1 MYFFEA
7 FHLKNMQM
15 DLFLISFHFSE
26 KKKKKKKKLCRAKQM
41 FELKLLQI
49 IPEILL
55 QKKKKENSLVHRKH
69 DKHFLLN

>member
-26 KKKKKKKKLCRAKQM
+26 KKKKKEKKVVSREANVWIK
-41 FELKLLQI
+41 I
-49 IPEILL
+49 IADYSWNTV
-55 QKKKKENSLVHRKH
+55 KKRKKRKFTCPQN

>member
-26 KKKKKKKKLCRAKQM
+26 KKKRKKKLCHAKQM

-55 QKKKKENSLVHRKH
+55 QKRKKRKFTCPQN